1 MTHNPIHPRSPLPMS
16 ALKAI
21 TAALLALSLP
31 HLAAVA
37 ADEIDTRGMH
47 VEQVTITSVAVP
59 PSNLKLSLT
68 TDRESGIYTE
78 GERARLFLKV
88 NQDARVVLLDVD
100 SQGVKTVLF
109 PNACQTDNRLKAGQR
124 VEVGVGRAGNL
135 VCPGIRVTAPHGL
148 STLTA
153 VATTSAS
160 VELPGVKAERGQQ
173 VFAPLPVTSQEYVR
187 GMQVVVTEAPK
198 AKFASRSLRYS
209 VVPAPTVAATPAA
222 GTTPAATVAG
232 TTTTVVTGATQV
244 TVTTPDTTVQ
254 VTESPDEEAPAE
266 PTPAPAPYALPP
278 LQSDFGLVLTVDQP
292 SYRVGEQLKFSVAA
306 ERRCDLRIVNIDH
319 KGDYTILY
327 PTKLDEALT
336 LKEGRT
342 EFFPRAKGDTQITLV
357 GEPGQQTLLAVCAQN
372 RTFWDVITGRT
383 AIAGAKPTM
392 TLSQILS
399 DKGDGLVG
407 RKAVT
412 YQLSR

>member
-1 MTHNPIHPRSPLPMS
+1 MTHNPISPRSLLPLPAVKS
-16 ALKAI
+16 C
-21 TAALLALSLP
+21 TAALLALSLTS
-31 HLAAVA
+31 LATH

-47 VEQVTITSVAVP
+47 VEQVTITSVAMP

-68 TDRESGIYTE
+68 TDRETGIYAE
-78 GERARLFLKV
+78 GERARVFLKV

-124 VEVGVGRAGNL
+124 VEVGVGKAGNL
-135 VCPGIRVTAPHGL
+135 ICPGIRVTTPHGL

-160 VELPGVKAERGQQ
+160 VVLPGVKAERGQQ
-173 VFAPLPVTSQEYVR
+173 VFAALPVSSQEYVR

-209 VVPAPTVAATPAA
+209 VVPVQTVAAAPIGSVTAPAV
-222 GTTPAATVAG
+222 PVAG
-232 TTTTVVTGATQV
+232 TTTVVSGATQV

-254 VTESPDEEAPAE
+254 VTESPDETAPAE
-266 PTPAPAPYALPP
+266 PVSAPYTLPP
-278 LQSDFGLVLTVDQP
+278 LKSDFGLVMAVDQP
-292 SYRVGEQLKFSVAA
+292 SYRVGEHLKFSVAA
-306 ERRCDLRIVNIDH
+306 ERRCDLRVVNIDH

-336 LKEGRT
+336 LKEGKT
-342 EFFPRAKGDTQITLV
+342 EFFPRASGDTQITLA
-357 GEPGQQTLLAVCAQN
+357 GEAGQQTLLAVCAQN
-372 RTFWDVITGRT
+372 RSFWEVITGRT

-392 TLSQILS
+392 TLAQILN

-407 RKAVT
+407 RKAIT
-412 YQLSR
+412 YQLTR